1 MLDITKKSVNIL
13 ISEFLRQ
20 QRQGRGRIWEE
31 RMPLTLY
38 YYQSDGEKRKGERR
52 VKRRERDG
60 KRKKCVLGYD
70 SMSPN
75 ISIII
80 SVINLQR
87 LRNYKRYESVHSQS
101 HCDYNKAAL
110 ESTT

>member
-1 MLDITKKSVNIL
+1 
-13 ISEFLRQ
+13 
-20 QRQGRGRIWEE
+20 
-31 RMPLTLY
+31 MPLTLY
-38 YYQSDGEKRKGERR
+38 YYQSEGEKRKGERR

-87 LRNYKRYESVHSQS
+87 LRNYKRYGVCIH
-101 HCDYNKAAL
+101 KA
-110 ESTT
+110 TVTITKQH